1 MDGCARAGAVR
12 AGKPCPS
19 GLMAGESRSLES
31 AEMRRIHPV
40 TAPIRSIG
48 SQQYVTESAV
58 RPHMIAQMLPGK
70 NSAPVCAVETY
81 NPLAYLTKVQ

>member
-40 TAPIRSIG
+40 TAPIRSH
-48 SQQYVTESAV
+48 
-58 RPHMIAQMLPGK
+58 RIAAIRDRISRKTAHDSTDVARQKLRTCMCCG
-70 NSAPVCAVETY
+70 NI
-81 NPLAYLTKVQ
+81 